1 MGGEPPNI
9 WHFML
14 VPSTF
19 LSFVVRCIY
28 QHVKQDDLIELLQT
42 LMRYQIQMQ
51 FYIDSFFSPVIGGW
65 VADTFLGHYNTI
77 YGIYGDKGL
86 IWVMFVPLRRRIV
99 KLGYFG
105 SSIALKMLLKN
116 ASH

>member
-1 MGGEPPNI
+1 M
-9 WHFML
+9 
-14 VPSTF
+14 
-19 LSFVVRCIY
+19 
-28 QHVKQDDLIELLQT
+28 
-42 LMRYQIQMQ
+42 
-51 FYIDSFFSPVIGGW
+51 
-65 VADTFLGHYNTI
+65 ADTFLGRYNTI